1 MNHAKGRVA
10 RGRGKELINKQAAC
24 RISNVVVGASY
35 TQLPSLGHF
44 GSIRECLL
52 ELEASFDVPAA
63 QVMSIILK
71 DLELQVCDDRRD
83 LCACHDG
90 AEYALK
96 VTAPTNHQRRWQSHS
111 YVSTPNPLDS
121 RVVPSI
127 VRSTI
132 AAHRATP
139 PVGNIP
145 RGLARLP
152 WVHTRE
158 RAQSR
163 MLGPPEQ
170 GRIFAEGQGQLQHFV
185 SPLGARHRWPQ
196 AQAASHKRWCRHAS
210 TDRRPFCASST
221 PEKADRGQT
230 GPHALR
236 WRSHCPRRP

>member
-1 MNHAKGRVA
+1 MLHFMCGKSSPGLIEPIEGRELATEFHLDPMNHAKGRVA

-127 VRSTI
+127 VRVYKCHPTKE
-132 AAHRATP
+132 
-139 PVGNIP
+139 
-145 RGLARLP
+145 ARLGSIIS
-152 WVHTRE
+152 
-158 RAQSR
+158 Q
-163 MLGPPEQ
+163 
-170 GRIFAEGQGQLQHFV
+170 QLQ
-185 SPLGARHRWPQ
+185 LIERRHRLVI
-196 AQAASHKRWCRHAS
+196 
-210 TDRRPFCASST
+210 F
-221 PEKADRGQT
+221 RGVSQDCH
-230 GPHALR
+230 GYIR
-236 WRSHCPRRP
+236 VSERSLEC